1 MSAGARG
8 RGRDGATRP
17 GPDRRSGRAR
27 TGGRGSG
34 RAGDGRSG
42 HARARLRLPR
52 PGRPRRRPE
61 PATVAV
67 EALVVAAALAEALAT
82 GHWLPDWAVW
92 ASPVVACVLP
102 LRRRFPR
109 ALMLLALPTLATGV
123 LWIPAMAALHAVAAS
138 ERRRCEVVAS
148 AAAVAVVSFVP
159 WRNMGDYPWSLPD
172 VTLGVLLAGLLA
184 VAPAALGLLGRAR
197 RELAARLAEL
207 ALSRERERLYAAEQ
221 AALRERERL
230 ARDVHDTAA
239 HHLSLIS
246 LRSSVL
252 AASVESP
259 ACRDEAETLGELARR
274 AAADLR
280 RTIRRPGQG
289 LAQLPELVE
298 AAGGGVRAELDR
310 LEAADCPPEVQ
321 HAAYRIVQEALAN
334 VRRHA
339 PGAEATVS
347 VRRTDDGLRIAV
359 RNTPPAGPPRPAPDS
374 GGEGL
379 PGLRTRAAALGG
391 TLSAYPTPDG
401 GYVLDAL
408 LPLTGPSGPTTRDA

>member
-1 MSAGARG
+1 M
-8 RGRDGATRP
+8 
-17 GPDRRSGRAR
+17 
-27 TGGRGSG
+27 
-34 RAGDGRSG
+34 
-42 HARARLRLPR
+42 
-52 PGRPRRRPE
+52 
-61 PATVAV
+61 TVGV

-82 GHWLPDWAVW
+82 RHWLPGWADWA
-92 ASPVVACVLP
+92 APAVACVLP

-109 ALMLLALPTLATGV
+109 AFMLLALPTLATGV

-159 WRNMGDYPWSLPD
+159 WQNMDDYPWTVPD
-172 VTLGVLLAGLLA
+172 VTLGVLLSGLLA

-207 ALSRERERLYAAEQ
+207 ALSRERERRYAAEQ

-252 AASVESP
+252 AASAESA
-259 ACRDEAETLGELARR
+259 ACREEAERLGELARR
-274 AAADLR
+274 AATDLR
-280 RTIRRPGQG
+280 RTIRHPGPG
-289 LAQLPELVE
+289 LARLPELVA
-298 AAGGGVRAELDR
+298 AAGEGVRGELGGLDP
-310 LEAADCPPEVQ
+310 ADCPPEVQ
-321 HAAYRIVQEALAN
+321 HAAYRVVQEALAN

-347 VRRTDDGLRIAV
+347 VRRTDEGLRIAV
-359 RNTPPAGPPRPAPDS
+359 RNGPPAGPPRTDPDR
-374 GGEGL
+374 GGHGL
-379 PGLRTRAAALGG
+379 PGLRGRVASLGG
-391 TLSAYPTPDG
+391 TLSAGPTPDG
-401 GYVLDAL
+401 GYALDAV
-408 LPLTGPSGPTTRDA
+408 LPFPAPPGARA

>member
-1 MSAGARG
+1 M
-8 RGRDGATRP
+8 
-17 GPDRRSGRAR
+17 SGRESVAR
-27 TGGRGSG
+27 TGADRLRSDRPACLDRPGFVHRALGRLRNWGRHSG
-34 RAGDGRSG
+34 REWR
-42 HARARLRLPR
+42 
-52 PGRPRRRPE
+52 
-61 PATVAV
+61 TVAV
-67 EALVVAAALAEALAT
+67 EALVVISAVSEALAT
-82 GHWLPDWAVW
+82 MQWLPAWAVW
-92 ASPVVACVLP
+92 ATPGVACVLP

-109 ALMLLALPTLATGV
+109 AVMLLALPTLATGQ

-148 AAAVAVVSFVP
+148 SAAVAVVSFVP
-159 WRNMGDYPWSLPD
+159 WQNMDDYPWTLPD
-172 VTLGVLLAGLLA
+172 VTLGLLLSGLLA

-259 ACRDEAETLGELARR
+259 VGRQEAETLGELARR

-280 RTIRRPGQG
+280 RTIRRPSQG

-298 AAGGGVRAELDR
+298 AAGAGVRAELDR

-321 HAAYRIVQEALAN
+321 HATYRIVQEGLAN
-334 VRRHA
+334 IRRHA
-339 PGAEATVS
+339 PGAEATVV
-347 VRRTDDGLRIAV
+347 VRRTEDGLRIAV
-359 RNTPPAGPPRPAPDS
+359 HNTRPTGPSRTDPDR
-374 GGEGL
+374 GGQGL
-379 PGLRTRAAALGG
+379 PGLRTRVAALGG
-391 TLSAYPTPDG
+391 TLSAGLTPDG
-401 GYVLDAL
+401 GYALDAL
-408 LPLTGPSGPTTRDA
+408 LPVAGAAGASTAQGT